1 MDFPSVINLNCSNCK
16 TRFSHLS
23 SSVPL
28 SPGSNLF
35 DNGMNRKKYSNIK
48 GNNANY
54 IPVISHNNIHKT
66 KISNENENENFMDV
80 MNSFSPNRRK
90 RENENENEDDRNDGR
105 NISSSGQK
113 YLIIDDDDCIDDNN
127 NNNDINCFP
136 TTNISNNFI
145 IENNI
150 MGTPKYKKNHKN
162 DRKIE
167 SINKKMRICDDVIA
181 ISSFD
186 GLSLEK
192 VNSVNINIP

>member
-16 TRFSHLS
+16 IRSSHLS

-35 DNGMNRKKYSNIK
+35 DNGMNRKKYSNMK
-48 GNNANY
+48 RNNANY

-90 RENENENEDDRNDGR
+90 RENENENDDDRNDGR

-127 NNNDINCFP
+127 NNNDINLKS
-136 TTNISNNFI
+136 ISIQRRERAICEKSVHLLSGTLLTSFLFHTI
-145 IENNI
+145 IQ
-150 MGTPKYKKNHKN
+150 
-162 DRKIE
+162 
-167 SINKKMRICDDVIA
+167 
-181 ISSFD
+181 
-186 GLSLEK
+186 
-192 VNSVNINIP
+192 